1 MAIISNGTSIISGG
15 GLASGIG
22 GKVLQIF
29 QYQETAFP
37 SFSLNTG
44 STTALTGF
52 SLDITPSSSSNKVLI
67 MYNVYLGLTQSTA
80 QPYIILQKDG
90 SDLWK
95 GNSSGNRQRSTTAHG
110 YDQASSIHPNCTA
123 YLDSPSTTSQIT
135 YRLITGGCCGRTY
148 NMNLAK
154 DNNSEYMTTASSMQ
168 VMEIAG

>member
-1 MAIISNGTSIISGG
+1 MALISNGTSIVSGG

-22 GKVLQIF
+22 GKVLQIV

-37 SFSLNTG
+37 SFALNTG

-52 SLDITPSSSSNKVLI
+52 SLNITPSSTANKVLI
-67 MYNVYLGLTQSTA
+67 MYHVHLGLTNNTA
-80 QPYIILQKDG
+80 QPYIILQKNG

-95 GNSSGNRQRSTTAHG
+95 GNSNGSRQQSTTSHG
-110 YDQASSIHPNCTA
+110 YDNSTSIHLNSTS

-148 NMNLAK
+148 NMNVAR

-168 VMEIAG
+168 LMEIAG